1 MPQTKADSAL
11 ARLQYLVQD
20 EYVQEQL
27 REAAGE
33 LRGAYSR
40 VAAKR
45 SKAAD
50 DKKLYSNVRRA
61 AASVRNATAA
71 LRKQEPPPKRRGRK
85 LLVLALTG
93 AGAALLAKWARS
105 QRGRGT
111 AEANAATMTPLGH
124 PDGVSEPL
132 SGVPT

>member
-27 REAAGE
+27 REAADE

-105 QRGRGT
+105 QRGR
-111 AEANAATMTPLGH
+111 
-124 PDGVSEPL
+124 
-132 SGVPT
+132 